1 MRKFLIHDK
10 DIKLNKNKLDAI
22 LDSQKMDYTE
32 LHTKICRQFGL
43 KISYK
48 GFMNILSNRNS
59 WKLLYA
65 FALCELL
72 KINTNDIFELVDVDV
87 EAEMAERAKMKS
99 RDIRNQGR

>member
-10 DIKLNKNKLDAI
+10 DIKLNKSKLDAI

-32 LHTKICRQFGL
+32 LHDKICKQFGL

-59 WKLLYA
+59 WKFLYA
-65 FALCELL
+65 YALCELL
-72 KINTNDIFELVDVDV
+72 KVNSNDIFELVDVDV
-87 EAEMAERAKMKS
+87 DAERVERENMKK
-99 RDIRNQGR
+99 RDVRNKY